1 MIEFFVRRPVTT
13 IMFVL
18 VFAVLGIFS
27 YSNILV
33 EKTPKVDFPIVTIS
47 VIYPGA
53 TPLEVEKLV
62 VKKIEDSVAEISEIK
77 KIKSQSF
84 ESLGFVY
91 IEFLMSADVNVK
103 LIEVKDKV
111 EAILN
116 DLPRDIKKPVIE
128 KYDPLIEPVM
138 DLVLSSETLDT
149 RDLYE
154 YADKVLKTKLSQ
166 VRGVA
171 KIDVYGGR
179 KRQINVRLDP
189 LLMKQR
195 YISINEVIQA
205 MLLKN
210 KNIPAGNLEKGFNS
224 LSVRFTGEFE
234 SVEEVAN
241 MTLTSTDGS
250 SFLLKDI
257 AAVEDSYK
265 KIESIARYNGK
276 EVVELSVNKASD
288 GNAVSISKE
297 IKRRLNEFREML
309 PKGMSLDIAID
320 SATFIINET
329 FDTEVNILLGIILV
343 VAILSLFTGKFKL
356 AFIASI
362 IIPTSIVS
370 TFFPMWMSGFTINFL
385 TLVAIATVLGTLIAN
400 AIVIIENV
408 LVHLEHK
415 EDSVQAAI
423 DGTKEVVIPII
434 ATTGTN
440 LVVFMPI
447 AMMGGIAGLFM
458 KSFGLTVVYATVFSL
473 LASFSL
479 TPMLCA
485 LILKKRK
492 NNNETNSVKQGL
504 FAPFRWMFAQTNRVM
519 EFLKKEYKYIFDLV
533 FRYPKTTVFTI
544 ATIFLAIFL
553 LFPYIESDFVPS
565 SDENKIII
573 NIVMPQG
580 STIERTLEVVKLVE
594 KHLDNIPEKKS
605 YLTNIGKNG
614 VENAKITFDLVPY
627 AQRKRNDAAIIKSLI
642 PFLAT
647 ITDAETSLERGGR
660 MATGYSDVSIDIY
673 GIDYDTMIDL
683 SKQVSETMLKTG
695 YFQSV
700 VSSYKVPKNE
710 IQLFP
715 YQDKLKEYG
724 LSAILAG
731 SVLRASIYGD
741 DSNVYKEKGEEY
753 KINVELDDKYAQ
765 TFDDIKEISLLSR
778 KGLIPISELGELRA
792 SKATPTIWHRDRRRA
807 IRLEAALGKSSVGHA
822 QKVLDSK
829 FKGIKFPQGYGYRY
843 VELAEYQ
850 EETNAEIGKAFL
862 LAVILTYMLLCA
874 LTNSMV
880 AYPVTVMTTVATSFI
895 GVFLGLFFTGLTM
908 NAGSMLCMVMLV
920 GIVVNNAILL
930 LESAMLKM
938 KEGIACK
945 EALWIGASEEFRV
958 IVMTSVAII
967 LGVLPQLWSVMDA
980 KRSMGVVMIG
990 GMLASIIFTFILVPV
1005 VFWYLERFETKFFK
1019 SK

>member
-1 MIEFFVRRPVTT
+1 MIEFFVKRPVTT

-18 VFAVLGIFS
+18 VFVVLGIFS

-53 TPLEVEKLV
+53 TPLEVETLV
-62 VKKIEDSVAEISEIK
+62 VKKIEDSVAEIAEIK

-91 IEFLMSADVNVK
+91 VEFLMSADVNVK
-103 LIEVKDKV
+103 LIEVKDKI

-116 DLPRDIKKPVIE
+116 DLPKDIKKPVIA

-138 DLVLSSETLDT
+138 DLVLSSDTLDS
-149 RDLYE
+149 RELYE

-171 KIDVYGGR
+171 KIDVYGGK

-189 LLMKQR
+189 MLMKQH
-195 YISINEVIQA
+195 YISISEVIQSL
-205 MLLKN
+205 LLKN

-234 SVEEVAN
+234 SVNEISN
-241 MTLTSTDGS
+241 MLLTSADGS
-250 SFLLKDI
+250 SFPLKDI
-257 AAVEDSYK
+257 AVVEDSYK
-265 KIESIARYNGK
+265 KIESIARFDGK
-276 EVVELSVNKASD
+276 DVVGLSINKASD
-288 GNAVSISKE
+288 GNAVTISKE
-297 IKRRLNEFREML
+297 IKRRLNEFRNIL
-309 PKGMSLDIAID
+309 PKGMSLDIATD
-320 SATFIINET
+320 AATFITNET
-329 FDTEVNILLGIILV
+329 FDTEVNILLGILLV
-343 VAILSLFTGKFKL
+343 VAILYLFTGKFKI
-356 AFIASI
+356 AFIASL
-362 IIPTSIVS
+362 IIPTSIIS

-385 TLVAIATVLGTLIAN
+385 TLLSIATVLGTLVAN

-415 EDSVQAAI
+415 EDSAQAAI
-423 DGTKEVVIPII
+423 DGTKEVAIPII

-492 NNNETNSVKQGL
+492 DNNGANRIKHKFL
-504 FAPFRWMFAQTNRVM
+504 APFNWAIAQTNRAM
-519 EFLKKEYKYIFDLV
+519 EFLKKEYRYIFDLT
-533 FRYPKTTVFTI
+533 FRYPKRTI
-544 ATIFLAIFL
+544 LATLILFLAIFL
-553 LFPYIESDFVPS
+553 ISPYIESDFVPS
-565 SDENKIII
+565 SDEDKIII
-573 NIVMPQG
+573 NIAMPQG
-580 STIERTLEVVKLVE
+580 STIERTSETVKMIE
-594 KHLDNIPEKKS
+594 KHLDAIPEKKS

-614 VENAKITFDLVPY
+614 VENAKITFDLIPY

-647 ITDAETSLERGGR
+647 IPDAEISLERGGR

-673 GIDYDTMIDL
+673 GIDYDTMIEL
-683 SKQVSETMLKTG
+683 SKEVRETMLKTG

-710 IQLFP
+710 IRLIP
-715 YQDKLKEYG
+715 SQDKLKEYA
-724 LSAILAG
+724 LPASLAG
-731 SVLRASIYGD
+731 AALRASIYGD
-741 DSNVYKEKGEEY
+741 DSNIYKEKGEEY

-765 TFDDIKEISLLSR
+765 TFDDIKEVSLLSR
-778 KGLIPISELGELRA
+778 KGLIPISELGELKA
-792 SKATPTIWHRDRRRA
+792 SKATPTIWHRDRKRS
-807 IRLEAALGKSSVGHA
+807 IRLEAALGKSSVGHV
-822 QKVLDSK
+822 QKVLDKK
-829 FKGIKFPQGYGYRY
+829 FKGIKFPPGYSYRY
-843 VELAEYQ
+843 VELSEYQ

-874 LTNSMV
+874 LTNSMI
-880 AYPVTVMTTVATSFI
+880 AYPITVMTTVATSFI
-895 GVFLGLFFTGLTM
+895 GVFLGLFFSGLSI
-908 NAGSMLCMVMLV
+908 NAGSMLCMVLLV
-920 GIVVNNAILL
+920 GVVVNNAILL
-930 LESAMLKM
+930 LEATMLKM
-938 KEGIACK
+938 KEGVACK
-945 EALWIGASEEFRV
+945 EALWLGATEEFRV
-958 IVMTSVAII
+958 IIMTSVAII
-967 LGVLPQLWSVMDA
+967 LGVLPQLGAVMDA

-990 GMLASIIFTFILVPV
+990 GMLASIVFTFILVPV
-1005 VFWYLERFETKFFK
+1005 VFWYLERFEKRVFRR
-1019 SK
+1019 

>member
-18 VFAVLGIFS
+18 VFVVLGIFS

-53 TPLEVEKLV
+53 TPLEVETLV

-91 IEFLMSADVNVK
+91 VEFLMSADVNVK
-103 LIEVKDKV
+103 LIEVKDKI

-116 DLPRDIKKPVIE
+116 DLPKDIKKPVIA

-138 DLVLSSETLDT
+138 DLVLSSDTLDS
-149 RDLYE
+149 RELYE

-171 KIDVYGGR
+171 KIDVYGGK

-189 LLMKQR
+189 MLMKQH
-195 YISINEVIQA
+195 YISISEVIQSL
-205 MLLKN
+205 LLKN

-234 SVEEVAN
+234 SVNEISN
-241 MTLTSTDGS
+241 MLLTSADGS
-250 SFLLKDI
+250 SFPLKDI

-265 KIESIARYNGK
+265 KIESIARFDGK
-276 EVVELSVNKASD
+276 DVVGLSINKASD
-288 GNAVSISKE
+288 GNAVTISKE
-297 IKRRLNEFREML
+297 IKRRLNEFKSIL
-309 PKGMSLDIAID
+309 PEGMSLDIATNA
-320 SATFIINET
+320 ATFITNET
-329 FDTEVNILLGIILV
+329 FDTEVNILLGILLV
-343 VAILSLFTGKFKL
+343 VAILYLFTGKFKI
-356 AFIASI
+356 AFIASL
-362 IIPTSIVS
+362 IIPTSIIS

-385 TLVAIATVLGTLIAN
+385 TLLSIATVLGTLVAN

-415 EDSVQAAI
+415 EDSAQAAI
-423 DGTKEVVIPII
+423 DGTKEVAIPII

-492 NNNETNSVKQGL
+492 DNNGANRIKHKFL
-504 FAPFRWMFAQTNRVM
+504 APFNWAIAQTNRAM
-519 EFLKKEYKYIFDLV
+519 EFLKKEYRYIFDLT
-533 FRYPKTTVFTI
+533 FRYPKRTI
-544 ATIFLAIFL
+544 LATLILFLAIFL
-553 LFPYIESDFVPS
+553 ISPYIESDFVPS
-565 SDENKIII
+565 SDEDKIII
-573 NIVMPQG
+573 NIAMPQG
-580 STIERTLEVVKLVE
+580 STIERTSETVKMIE
-594 KHLDNIPEKKS
+594 KHLDAIPEKKS

-614 VENAKITFDLVPY
+614 VENAKITFDLIPY

-647 ITDAETSLERGGR
+647 IPDAEISLERGGR

-673 GIDYDTMIDL
+673 GIDYDTMIEL
-683 SKQVSETMLKTG
+683 SKEVRETMLKTG

-710 IQLFP
+710 IRLIP
-715 YQDKLKEYG
+715 SQDKLKEYA
-724 LSAILAG
+724 LPASLAG
-731 SVLRASIYGD
+731 AALRASIYGD
-741 DSNVYKEKGEEY
+741 DSNIYKEKGEEY
-753 KINVELDDKYAQ
+753 KINVKLDDKYVQ
-765 TFDDIKEISLLSR
+765 TFDDIKEVSLLSR

-792 SKATPTIWHRDRRRA
+792 SKATPTIWHRDRKRS
-807 IRLEAALGKSSVGHA
+807 IRLEAALGKSSVGHV
-822 QKVLDSK
+822 QKVLDKK
-829 FKGIKFPQGYGYRY
+829 FKGIKFPPGYSYRY
-843 VELAEYQ
+843 VELSEYQ

-874 LTNSMV
+874 LTNSMI
-880 AYPVTVMTTVATSFI
+880 AYPITVMTTVATSFI
-895 GVFLGLFFTGLTM
+895 GVFLGLFFSGLSI

-920 GIVVNNAILL
+920 GVVVNNAVLL
-930 LESAMLKM
+930 LEHAKLKI

-945 EALWIGASEEFRV
+945 EALWFGASEEFRV
-958 IVMTSVAII
+958 IIMTSVAII
-967 LGVLPQLWSVMDA
+967 LGVLPQLGAVMDA

-990 GMLASIIFTFILVPV
+990 GMFASIVFTFILVPV
-1005 VFWYLERFETKFFK
+1005 VFEYLERLEKKFFK
-1019 SK
+1019 R

>member
-1 MIEFFVRRPVTT
+1 
-13 IMFVL
+13 
-18 VFAVLGIFS
+18 
-27 YSNILV
+27 
-33 EKTPKVDFPIVTIS
+33 
-47 VIYPGA
+47 
-53 TPLEVEKLV
+53 
-62 VKKIEDSVAEISEIK
+62 
-77 KIKSQSF
+77 
-84 ESLGFVY
+84 
-91 IEFLMSADVNVK
+91 
-103 LIEVKDKV
+103 
-111 EAILN
+111 
-116 DLPRDIKKPVIE
+116 
-128 KYDPLIEPVM
+128 
-138 DLVLSSETLDT
+138 
-149 RDLYE
+149 
-154 YADKVLKTKLSQ
+154 
-166 VRGVA
+166 
-171 KIDVYGGR
+171 
-179 KRQINVRLDP
+179 
-189 LLMKQR
+189 
-195 YISINEVIQA
+195 
-205 MLLKN
+205 
-210 KNIPAGNLEKGFNS
+210 
-224 LSVRFTGEFE
+224 
-234 SVEEVAN
+234 
-241 MTLTSTDGS
+241 
-250 SFLLKDI
+250 
-257 AAVEDSYK
+257 
-265 KIESIARYNGK
+265 
-276 EVVELSVNKASD
+276 
-288 GNAVSISKE
+288 
-297 IKRRLNEFREML
+297 
-309 PKGMSLDIAID
+309 
-320 SATFIINET
+320 
-329 FDTEVNILLGIILV
+329 
-343 VAILSLFTGKFKL
+343 
-356 AFIASI
+356 
-362 IIPTSIVS
+362 
-370 TFFPMWMSGFTINFL
+370 
-385 TLVAIATVLGTLIAN
+385 
-400 AIVIIENV
+400 
-408 LVHLEHK
+408 
-415 EDSVQAAI
+415 VQAAI

-874 LTNSMV
+874 LTNS
-880 AYPVTVMTTVATSFI
+880 
-895 GVFLGLFFTGLTM
+895 
-908 NAGSMLCMVMLV
+908 
-920 GIVVNNAILL
+920 
-930 LESAMLKM
+930 
-938 KEGIACK
+938 
-945 EALWIGASEEFRV
+945 
-958 IVMTSVAII
+958 
-967 LGVLPQLWSVMDA
+967 
-980 KRSMGVVMIG
+980 
-990 GMLASIIFTFILVPV
+990 
-1005 VFWYLERFETKFFK
+1005 
-1019 SK
+1019 

>member
-18 VFAVLGIFS
+18 VFVVLGIFS

-33 EKTPKVDFPIVTIS
+33 EKTPKVDFPIVTVS
-47 VIYPGA
+47 VVYPGA
-53 TPLEVEKLV
+53 TPLEVETLV

-116 DLPRDIKKPVIE
+116 DLPRDIKKPIIE

-138 DLVLSSETLDT
+138 DLVLSSDTLDS
-149 RDLYE
+149 RQLYE
-154 YADKVLKTKLSQ
+154 YADKTLKTKLSQ

-171 KIDVYGGR
+171 KIDVYGG
-179 KRQINVRLDP
+179 KERQINVRLDP
-189 LLMKQR
+189 LLMKQH
-195 YISINEVIQA
+195 YISINEVIQT

-234 SVEEVAN
+234 SVDEIAN
-241 MTLTSTDGS
+241 MVLTSTDGS

-265 KIESIARYNGK
+265 KIESIARYNDK
-276 EVVELSVNKASD
+276 EVVGLSVNKASD
-288 GNAVSISKE
+288 GNAVAISKE

-309 PKGMSLDIAID
+309 PKGMNLDIATD

-343 VAILSLFTGKFKL
+343 VVILSLFTGKFKL

-362 IIPTSIVS
+362 IIPTSIIS

-415 EDSVQAAI
+415 EDSAQAAI

-492 NNNETNSVKQGL
+492 DNNEINSIKHK
-504 FAPFRWMFAQTNRVM
+504 FFTPFEWVVAQTNRLM
-519 EFLKKEYKYIFDLV
+519 EFLKKEYKYIFDII
-533 FRYPKTTVFTI
+533 FRYPK
-544 ATIFLAIFL
+544 ATILTVVILFLAIFL
-553 LFPYIESDFVPS
+553 IFPYIESDFVPS

-580 STIERTLEVVKLVE
+580 STIERTLETVKLIE
-594 KHLDNIPEKKS
+594 KHLDGIPEKKS

-614 VENAKITFDLVPY
+614 VENAKITFDLIPY

-647 ITDAETSLERGGR
+647 IPDAEISLERGGR

-673 GIDYDTMIDL
+673 GVDYDTMIDL

-710 IQLFP
+710 IRLMP
-715 YQDKLKEYG
+715 NQDKLKEYA
-724 LSAILAG
+724 LPASLAG
-731 SVLRASIYGD
+731 AVLRASIYGD
-741 DSNVYKEKGEEY
+741 DSNIYKEKGEEY
-753 KINVELDDKYAQ
+753 KINVELNDKYAQ

-778 KGLIPISELGELRA
+778 KGLIPISELGELKA
-792 SKATPTIWHRDRRRA
+792 SKATPTIWHRDRKRT
-807 IRLEAALGKSSVGHA
+807 IRLEAALGKSSVG
-822 QKVLDSK
+822 QVKKVLDNK
-829 FKGIKFPQGYGYRY
+829 FKGIKFTPGYGYRY
-843 VELAEYQ
+843 VELSEYQ

-874 LTNSMV
+874 LTNSMI

-930 LESAMLKM
+930 LEGAMLKM

-990 GMLASIIFTFILVPV
+990 GMLASIVFTFILVPV
-1005 VFWYLERFETKFFK
+1005 VFWYLDRLEKKFIK
-1019 SK
+1019 K